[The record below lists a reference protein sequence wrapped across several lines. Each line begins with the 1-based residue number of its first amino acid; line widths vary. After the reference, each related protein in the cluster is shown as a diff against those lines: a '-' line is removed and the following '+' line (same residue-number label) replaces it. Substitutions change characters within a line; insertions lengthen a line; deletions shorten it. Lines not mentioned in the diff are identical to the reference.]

1 MNWLLNR
8 LKEKST
14 WLALFTFAGL
24 LGMKLNPE
32 LQELITQAILAVAAI
47 VAFVFRENVRE
58 RSTDAGPPALPPID
72 LLGHPERYAPPAAA
86 PLASEYE
93 KAPFV
98 PGADP
103 ARNRRVTDAWVRDP
117 VPSESQFKHPIQR
130 NSGAVGW
137 NDD

>member
-14 WLALFTFAGL
+14 WLGIFTLAGL

-47 VAFVFRENVRE
+47 VAFVFRENTLE
-58 RSTDAGPPALPPID
+58 RSTDAGPAALPPIE
-72 LLGHPERYAPPAAA
+72 LVGQ
-86 PLASEYE
+86 SESLE
-93 KAPFV
+93 KRVDPAPFV
-98 PGADP
+98 PGAAPD
-103 ARNRRVTDAWVRDP
+103 RNRRVHDAWVRDS

-130 NSGAVGW
+130 NEGTVGW

>member
-14 WLALFTFAGL
+14 WLGIFTLLGL

-47 VAFVFRENVRE
+47 VAFVFRESTHE
-58 RSTDAGPPALPPID
+58 RSTDAEYTGPQAALPPIE
-72 LLGHPERYAPPAAA
+72 LVGRPEPP
-86 PLASEYE
+86 
-93 KAPFV
+93 PFV
-98 PGADP
+98 GSADP

-117 VPSESQFKHPIQR
+117 VPSESQFKHPIHR
-130 NSGAVGW
+130 NEGAVGW